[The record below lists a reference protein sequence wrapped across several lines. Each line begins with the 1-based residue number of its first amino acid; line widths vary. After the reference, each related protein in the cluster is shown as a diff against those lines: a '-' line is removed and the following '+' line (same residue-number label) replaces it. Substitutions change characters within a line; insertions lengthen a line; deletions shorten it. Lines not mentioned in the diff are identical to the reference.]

1 MSNQLNATVQEIV
14 EFSNVVEF
22 CNGSVVKFSN
32 VVEYNNAS
40 IAEFNNGQIKKPI
53 GFY

>member
-1 MSNQLNATVQEIV
+1 MSIREIV

-22 CNGSVVKFSN
+22 YNGSVVKFSN

-40 IAEFNNGQIKKPI
+40 IAEFNNGQIKKVI